1 LSRKPTKAN
10 VIKLAISG
18 ALLALAGSVQ
28 AAGGG
33 LGCGGGGCPGGG
45 SGGQR
50 AGLPSGASGQAA
62 AGSSADGPRI
72 HGAPNGQPDVTV
84 STGGAG
90 SGTSRDT
97 GGTGVPAAQSGKPSP
112 ATKHDAGGSQGW

>member
-1 LSRKPTKAN
+1 MKADA
-10 VIKLAISG
+10 IKLMLSG
-18 ALLALAGSVQ
+18 ALLALAGSVH

-45 SGGQR
+45 SGGQG
-50 AGLPSGASGQAA
+50 AGLPSGNGDTSGASTE
-62 AGSSADGPRI
+62 GPRI
-72 HGAPNGQPDVTV
+72 HAAPNGQSDGTV
-84 STGGAG
+84 SKGGAG

-97 GGTGVPAAQSGKPSP
+97 GGTGVPGAQSGKPSP